1 MARQVNGHLGTFAS
15 IEALTAKFPPS
26 ESIGC
31 SANVGTTIPY
41 TKAWCDGSEWALV
54 QAPQIQALVSGGGIL
69 GGTQYPGALVTDW
82 GAAGVLTTTGST
94 GTAFAAAL
102 DTAVLCNGKPALKL
116 TPPNDLSAQTLIAT
130 WTPTNP
136 LRLRDVQSIQIPV
149 LLTALNGTNNDYTTL
164 KVWLQT
170 SDAKSIRLSMSGI
183 ITGYQSGVW
192 QTFSISRG
200 AAAVTQD
207 AMSSLDTA
215 GVTVTSIKAVIAT
228 TASGTVSPVWIGEV
242 RADVKRTPGR
252 VCIVMDGEY
261 ISQYSQIFPVMQSLG
276 LVGSLAITGTDIGTS
291 NSGYQRM
298 TASQIS
304 EMYAAGWECIHHTY
318 DGTKQNGYV
327 NSTDWTT
334 AALIA
339 EDVRA
344 NWALFRTNGWL
355 RGIGFGVWGWAYAF
369 TSSQTQARQQLV
381 RDGLRAGGLLAMRK
395 GAPFNGENNTVLAP
409 IARMPVDPLV
419 IHGAIQ
425 VTSTDTSESIIAA
438 IDAAEARGELAII
451 TLHRSV
457 ADTAT
462 PGSLEMRIGQLT
474 TAMQHLAQRAAA
486 GGIAVEPFGAT
497 VSRMYGSSMSA

>member
-1 MARQVNGHLGTFAS
+1 MTATTNYIVSGNGITGS
-15 IEALTAKFPPS
+15 TAN
-26 ESIGC
+26 
-31 SANVGTTIPY
+31 AV
-41 TKAWCDGSEWALV
+41 
-54 QAPQIQALVSGGGIL
+54 QALVSGAGI

-82 GAAGVLTTTGST
+82 GSAGVLTTTGST

-102 DTAVLCNGKPALKL
+102 DTTVLCNGKPALKL

-136 LRLRDVQSIQIPV
+136 LRLRDVQAIQIPV
-149 LLTALNGTNNDYTTL
+149 LLTALNGTNCDYTTL

-170 SDAKSIRLSMSGI
+170 SDAKSIRLSLSGI

-192 QTFSISRG
+192 QTFSISRS

-242 RADVKRTPGR
+242 RADVRRTPGR
-252 VCIVMDGEY
+252 VCVVLDGEY
-261 ISQYSQIFPVMQSLG
+261 SSQYSQIFPMMSNLG
-276 LVGSLAITGTDIGTS
+276 LVGSLAITNSDIGTA
-291 NSGYQRM
+291 GRM
-298 TASQIS
+298 TAAQID
-304 EMYAAGWECIHHTY
+304 EMYAAGWEPIHHTY

-334 AALIA
+334 SSAIA
-339 EDVRA
+339 EDIRA
-344 NWALFRTNGWL
+344 QWAYFKTRGWL
-355 RGIGFGVWGWAYAF
+355 RGIGYGVWGFSYAF

-381 RDGLRAGGLLAMRK
+381 RDGVRAGGLLAMRK
-395 GAPFNGENNTVLAP
+395 SAPFNGENNTMLVSM
-409 IARMPVDPLV
+409 ARMPIDPLV

-425 VTSTDTSESIIAA
+425 LTSTDTSASIIAA

-451 TLHRSV
+451 TIHRAVDDS
-457 ADTAT
+457 AT
-462 PGSLEMRIGQLT
+462 PGSLEMRIGQIT
-474 TAMQHLAQRAAA
+474 TAMQYLAQRVAA

-497 VSRMYGSSMSA
+497 VSRMWGSSFAA